1 MRRAVRRPSSKIW
14 DKSRTLLLALRRGVL
29 DQIAGYR
36 ALLVEP
42 FVRGI
47 ADLFGGDGA
56 NAIGPASDVVD
67 AQAGGERTAIPA
79 CQRRLIVLGVDRLR
93 DQLGLDAFEILG
105 PHGVLPDVRY
115 HFIDRLLDLRK
126 FDAGFRC
133 GRDRELRRVERGT

>member
-14 DKSRTLLLALRRGVL
+14 DRSRTLLLALRRGVL

-56 NAIGPASDVVD
+56 NAIGPASDIVD

-79 CQRRLIVLGVDRLR
+79 GQRRLIVLGVDRLR

-105 PHGVLPDVRY
+105 AHRVLSEIGDHVVD
-115 HFIDRLLDLRK
+115 HLLNLCEL
-126 FDAGFRC
+126 DA
-133 GRDRELRRVERGT
+133 